1 MSDPALVFALL
12 SGASA
17 AAYTIC
23 ARLASGGISAS
34 LGAMLVAAVALLVNL
49 GVTLVF
55 RGRGDPLLVT
65 PSGVYWVLGAGVAAA
80 GIDLFGLLAYARG
93 LRVSSSPLMT
103 GVSLAIVLLVGVVV
117 LKEPF
122 GWLRLLAIALI
133 AAGIWLLQL
142 AGV

>member
-1 MSDPALVFALL
+1 MSDSALVFALL

-23 ARLASGGISAS
+23 ARLASGGIGAS
-34 LGAMLVAAVALLVNL
+34 LGAMLVGAVALLVNL
-49 GVTLVF
+49 GVTLVLRS
-55 RGRGDPLLVT
+55 RGEPLLVT
-65 PSGVYWVLGAGVAAA
+65 PSGVYWALGAGVAAA

-103 GVSLAIVLLVGVVV
+103 GASLAIVLLVGVLV

>member
-23 ARLASGGISAS
+23 ARLASGGIGAS

-49 GVTLVF
+49 GVTLVL

-80 GIDLFGLLAYARG
+80 GIDLFGLLACARG
-93 LRVSSSPLMT
+93 FRSRPRRHDRASGDRPAGRASSSEGAVRSAPP
-103 GVSLAIVLLVGVVV
+103 S
-117 LKEPF
+117 P
-122 GWLRLLAIALI
+122 
-133 AAGIWLLQL
+133 
-142 AGV
+142 

>member
-1 MSDPALVFALL
+1 MSDSSLVFALL

-23 ARLASGGISAS
+23 TRLAAGGIGAS

-49 GVTLVF
+49 GVTLALRR
-55 RGRGDPLLVT
+55 RGVPVPVT
-65 PSGVYWVLGAGVAAA
+65 PAGVYWAIAAGLAAA
-80 GIDLFGLLAYARG
+80 GIDLFGFLAYARG

-103 GVSLAIVLLVGVVV
+103 GTALAIVLVVGVLVFREA
-117 LKEPF
+117 L
-122 GWLRLLAIALI
+122 GWPRLGAVALI
-133 AAGIWLLQL
+133 AAGIWLLQR

>member
-34 LGAMLVAAVALLVNL
+34 LGAMLVGAVALLVNL
-49 GVTLVF
+49 GVTLVL
-55 RGRGDPLLVT
+55 RGRGDPLLVA

-103 GVSLAIVLLVGVVV
+103 GASLAIVLLVGVVV